1 MAQHNQ
7 RIAGVILFLG
17 ATGFILA
24 MNLAEWLY
32 PGYSVSE
39 NYISDL
45 GATCNSGVCIIHQ
58 PTSIIFNSSVFILGV
73 MIIAGSFF
81 LYRAYKKKLFSILL
95 ILSGI
100 GAIGVGVFPETFGIV
115 HGIVSLIVFLFG
127 GLAAVASIQILKRPF
142 SFFSI
147 ILGLI
152 TISSLALYTA
162 GIFLGL
168 GPGGMERLVAYPA
181 LLWGVGLGG
190 YMLSIQETAQS
201 APVANP

>member
-1 MAQHNQ
+1 MALQNQ
-7 RIAGVILFLG
+7 RIAGVTLFLG
-17 ATGFILA
+17 ATGFLLA

-32 PGYSVSE
+32 PGYSVSQ
-39 NYISDL
+39 NTISDL
-45 GATCNSGVCIIHQ
+45 GATCNSGVCAIHQ

-73 MIIAGSFF
+73 LIIVGAFF
-81 LYRAYKKKLFSILL
+81 LYRAHKKKAFSILL

-100 GAIGVGVFPETFGIV
+100 GAMGVGLFPETFGII
-115 HGIVSLIVFLFG
+115 HGIASLVVFLFG

-142 SFFSI
+142 SYFSI

-152 TISSLALYTA
+152 TLSSLVLYTS

-168 GPGGMERLVAYPA
+168 GVGGMERLVAYPA

-190 YMLSIQETAQS
+190 YLLSIQEIAQS
-201 APVANP
+201 APAAKT